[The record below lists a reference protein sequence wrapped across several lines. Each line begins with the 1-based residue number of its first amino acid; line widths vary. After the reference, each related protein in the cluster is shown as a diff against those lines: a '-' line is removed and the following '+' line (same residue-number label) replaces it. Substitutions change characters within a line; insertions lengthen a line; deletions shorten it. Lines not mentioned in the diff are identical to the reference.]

1 MPKSTKLMLAAS
13 IVGIMLST
21 TGYAQQPQA
30 PATAAKPAEPTGQD
44 IALNNRKG
52 NCLACHLLPGDAKA
66 VTNANIAPPLIAM
79 KARFPDKAKLRAQIW
94 DATKVNSLST
104 MPPFGKHLILTEKEI
119 DLVTDYVHG
128 L

>member
-21 TGYAQQPQA
+21 TGYAQDK
-30 PATAAKPAEPTGQD
+30 AAEKAKEPTGQD
-44 IALNNRKG
+44 VALNNKKG
-52 NCLACHLLPGDAKA
+52 NCMACHLIPGDPKV